1 MTLIATLPRL
11 VSSGCELDA
20 DADKLGFM
28 RDSSTQIDDVAA
40 LRERMREDGY
50 LFLRQSLDRDDVLT
64 ARRECVARLAEDG
77 HLDPAFD
84 PMEAV
89 ASPSYSAKFMPNLA
103 RDNAALDRV
112 LYAGPMMRFF
122 RAFLGGDVR
131 HFDYT
136 WFRAVAPGKGTAPHC
151 DSVYMGR
158 GTQDLFTAWTPM
170 GDCSFDLGGL
180 MVLEGS
186 NTNRR
191 LRETYGKTDVDTYC
205 ANRTGRAGQDA
216 WQKGSAGALGTDPV
230 KIRSSLGGRWLTTE
244 YQAGDVLIFSIH
256 TVHAS
261 LDNRSNRVRLSADSR
276 YQRADEAADER
287 WVGERPI
294 GHSQAG
300 KRGRIC

>member
-11 VSSGCELDA
+11 VSNGCALDA
-20 DADKLGFM
+20 APDKLGLL
-28 RDSSTQIDDVAA
+28 RDSSSLLDDVAA
-40 LRERMREDGY
+40 LWARVREEGY
-50 LFLRQSLDRDDVLT
+50 LFLRQGLDRDDVLA
-64 ARRECVARLAEDG
+64 ARREVVSRLSADG

-84 PMEAV
+84 PMDAV

-103 RDNAALDRV
+103 KGNAALGRV

-122 RAFLGGDVR
+122 RALLGGDVR

-136 WFRAVAPGKGTAPHC
+136 WFRAVAPGQGTAPHC

-170 GDCSFDLGGL
+170 GDCSFELGGL

-186 NTNRR
+186 NNNLR
-191 LRETYGKTDVDTYC
+191 LRDTYGKMDVDTYC

-216 WQKGSAGALGTDPV
+216 WQKGSAGVLGTDPIR
-230 KIRSSLGGRWLTTE
+230 IRSSLGGRWLTTE

-261 LDNRSNRVRLSADSR
+261 LDNRTNRIRLSSDSR
-276 YQRADEAADER
+276 YQRADEPADER